1 MLWLT
6 GPHSIFLNVFLKGKN
21 VYEQAQKHFVT
32 FSRFLHHVNPC
43 SHSFFIFCWGFW
55 TTSESK
61 KVAIN
66 INDFHCISITL
77 VDNTVCMLCNNQCL
91 ITSFTLAIKKWLR
104 WRNWKAWSHIT
115 LIDAETYLTKSI
127 QISKKKIFNKLSTK
141 RILWHYVQEHLN
153 LFNWKWH
160 GPSLLSLFYRQCVH
174 LCVFFLW
181 PVRDFGLYPY
191 NLDTQKDFYL
201 ISITFITIFCFLFL
215 LQTV

>member
-1 MLWLT
+1 MTYWSTFNILKR
-6 GPHSIFLNVFLKGKN
+6 FLKREKCLW
-21 VYEQAQKHFVT
+21 ASRKT
-32 FSRFLHHVNPC
+32 FCYIQSFLHHVNPC

-77 VDNTVCMLCNNQCL
+77 VDNTVCMLWNNHCL

-127 QISKKKIFNKLSTK
+127 QISKKKIFKNCQPRES
-141 RILWHYVQEHLN
+141 
-153 LFNWKWH
+153 
-160 GPSLLSLFYRQCVH
+160 S
-174 LCVFFLW
+174 
-181 PVRDFGLYPY
+181 
-191 NLDTQKDFYL
+191 DTVSKC
-201 ISITFITIFCFLFL
+201 T
-215 LQTV
+215 